1 VFFERLGELSG
12 KGFTLVHQQSYDW
25 PDGTKM
31 YQAVLAEN

>member
-31 YQAVLAEN
+31 YQVVLAEN